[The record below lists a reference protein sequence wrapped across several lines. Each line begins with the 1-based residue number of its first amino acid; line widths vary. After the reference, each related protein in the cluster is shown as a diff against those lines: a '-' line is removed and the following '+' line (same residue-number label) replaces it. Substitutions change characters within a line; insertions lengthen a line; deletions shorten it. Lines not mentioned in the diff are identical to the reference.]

1 MLTSMFPPRSWLVS
15 VMSKSPWRSLLA
27 GALGSITVALLWTG
41 LAALNPTTNFH
52 SSPLIA
58 VLAAPAVA
66 RIAQS
71 TRLPALVAAITV
83 VIGVVVTA
91 ITAGIINA
99 SGWALGP
106 TFTSSMTPLGELLG
120 AIVIG
125 AVLGALVAFVPRGVQ
140 EDSQDASTSKA
151 TIRSSSSTDH

>member
-1 MLTSMFPPRSWLVS
+1 MA
-15 VMSKSPWRSLLA
+15 KSPWRSLLA

-41 LAALNPTTNFH
+41 LAALNPTTNYH
-52 SSPLIA
+52 LSPLIA

-71 TRLPALVAAITV
+71 GRLPAPVAAITV
-83 VIGVVVTA
+83 VTGVAVTA
-91 ITAGIINA
+91 ITAGIVNA
-99 SGWALGP
+99 AGWALGP
-106 TFTSSMTPLGELLG
+106 TFTSYLTPSGELLG

-125 AVLGALVAFVPRGVQ
+125 AVFGAIVSFAPWGVR
-140 EDSQDASTSKA
+140 EDSQDASTSEA